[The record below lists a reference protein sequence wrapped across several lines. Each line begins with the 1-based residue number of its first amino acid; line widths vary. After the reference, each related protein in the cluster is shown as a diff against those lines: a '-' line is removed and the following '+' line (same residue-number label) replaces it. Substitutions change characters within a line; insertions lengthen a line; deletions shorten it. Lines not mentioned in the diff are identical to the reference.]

1 MHMGLTP
8 TLFSIGV
15 NVSLRQITEQQMW
28 DTLHQAREALLRIK
42 RCLALNRKLNKMDIF
57 YMRAD
62 FGDICEA
69 RGFFVAL
76 LKQADIDEIT
86 KKPVNK
92 TLNMIWEEVVAIHSD
107 ACDLTAKILDKAFP
121 TK

>member
-1 MHMGLTP
+1 MRPITQEEMSEMLKEA
-8 TLFSIGV
+8 
-15 NVSLRQITEQQMW
+15 RQ
-28 DTLHQAREALLRIK
+28 ALLRLK
-42 RCLALNRKLNKMDIF
+42 EKLELPRKLNMMDIF

-76 LKQADIDEIT
+76 LKQADIDEVT
-86 KKPVNK
+86 KKPVDK
-92 TLNMIWEEVVAIHSD
+92 TLMTYWQEVAAIHSD
-107 ACDLTAKILDKAFP
+107 ACELTAKILDKAFP